1 MSSILAIDGI
11 KKELEG
17 LKDQTLA
24 EVRIYLQSP
33 VGVGEHSNI
42 CTELKKLMTKVSE
55 YDSIIE
61 TIDRYINIKNDDDDN
76 TTESSAEKE

>member
-17 LKDQTLA
+17 LKDQALA

-33 VGVGEHSNI
+33 VGVGEHSDI
-42 CTELKKLMTKVSE
+42 CSELKKLMTKVGE
-55 YDSIIE
+55 YDSLIE
-61 TIDRYINIKNDDDDN
+61 TIDRYINIKTEDDGN
-76 TTESSAEKE
+76 TSESSAENE